1 MGYLKEY
8 QCRVSYATEASLKSL
23 DAWICIRQNNLS
35 CPSLY
40 SARSNLSS
48 VSWPDIRRNFG
59 NVDWIKFL
67 LFELK
72 SLEMSEMSF
81 TESKDRGYVNAVAFL
96 DLKKAFDTDANQLIK
111 N

>member
-1 MGYLKEY
+1 MQEKP
-8 QCRVSYATEASLKSL
+8 VL

-48 VSWPDIRRNFG
+48 VSWSDIRRNFD

-72 SLEMSEMSF
+72 SLEMSF
-81 TESKDRGYVNAVAFL
+81 TESKDHGYVNTVVFL
-96 DLKKAFDTDANQLIK
+96 DLKKAFDTDANKLIK